1 MAQRGIR
8 EFDGKRILHEN
19 WKDFFGSSFHY
30 SFKAVGIGPSTELDK
45 VAERH
50 RWLGEEELVAKPDV
64 LLNNR
69 GQLGLILARAS
80 WPQVKEWIE
89 AQRGKVVEVNGEKG
103 IFDHFIVEAY
113 IPHDVSQERYVA
125 IKMEAEGDRIFLSE
139 RGGVNIEERWDE
151 VRQIF
156 IPVLQEER
164 AGEIIEKGVPENF
177 PERKLFAEFLS
188 RLYQLFCKLHFTYLE
203 INPLLLMGRT
213 VYPLD
218 FMGKIDDT
226 AFFLA
231 GRRWGQVH
239 FPSGFGRE
247 PTPEEE
253 EKIKAMDENSGASL
267 KFVLLNP
274 SGRIWTL
281 VAGGGASLVYA
292 DTIADLG
299 YAEELANYG
308 EYSGN
313 PSRQE
318 TRDYSDTVLELMTRN
333 EVAPKVLI
341 IGGAI
346 ANFTDISATLDG
358 IIEALKAHAEKLRK
372 QRVKIFVRRG
382 GPNYQ
387 EGLRK
392 IKEAAMSL
400 SIPIEVYGPEEPMT
414 SIVRKAIDY
423 LKGGGHED

>member
-1 MAQRGIR
+1 MARRGIR

-19 WKDFFGSSFHY
+19 WKDFFGPSFHY
-30 SFKAVGIGPSTELDK
+30 PFRAVCVGPSTSLEKLP
-45 VAERH
+45 EEH
-50 RWLGEEELVAKPDV
+50 PWLSQQELVAKPDV
-64 LLNNR
+64 MLNNR
-69 GQLGLILARAS
+69 GKLGLLLVKAS
-80 WPQVKEWIE
+80 WQQVKSWIE
-89 AQRGKVVEVNGEKG
+89 EQRGKVVELNGQKG
-103 IFDHFIVEAY
+103 VFDHFIVEAY
-113 IPHDVSQERYVA
+113 VPHEPGQERYVA

-139 RGGVNIEERWDE
+139 SGGEDIEARWE
-151 VRQIF
+151 AVKEIF

-164 AGEIIEKGVPENF
+164 AEEIIERGVPENF
-177 PERKLFAEFLS
+177 PQRKLFTEFLV
-188 RLYQLFCKLHFTYLE
+188 RLYSFFCRLHFTYLE
-203 INPLLLMGRT
+203 INPLVLAGRT

-239 FPSGFGRE
+239 FPAGFGRE

-253 EKIKAMDENSGASL
+253 RIKAMDENSGASL
-267 KFVLLNP
+267 KFMLLNT
-274 SGRIWTL
+274 SGKIWTL

-292 DTIADLG
+292 DTIADMG
-299 YAEELANYG
+299 YVEEMANYG

-318 TRDYSDTVLELMTRN
+318 TRDYSDIILDLMTRN
-333 EVAPKVLI
+333 GEGPKALI

-346 ANFTDISATLDG
+346 ANFTDISATFDG
-358 IIEALKAHAEKLRK
+358 IIEALRNHASKLRK

-392 IKEAAMSL
+392 IREAALQL

-414 SIVRKAIDY
+414 SIVDRAIRY
-423 LKGGGHED
+423 LRGGGR